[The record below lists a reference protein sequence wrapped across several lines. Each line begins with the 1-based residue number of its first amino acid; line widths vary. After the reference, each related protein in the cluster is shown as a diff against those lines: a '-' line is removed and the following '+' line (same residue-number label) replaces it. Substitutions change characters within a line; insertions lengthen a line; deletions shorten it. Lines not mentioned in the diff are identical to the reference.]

1 MIVPIDAYDIR
12 TNMPNY
18 YSRLQMNE
26 SDKPMYSSDGHL
38 YYVGY
43 LEAQNVNHIGNHYI
57 NKTWLDRLG
66 LQVPTTVDQLTTVLT
81 AFRDRAPG
89 GTGTLPMSAG
99 GDEGFFT
106 DRTQGLGPHFAMWG
120 VPFHEDKGIG
130 TGSYAAINAQGRV
143 QFVTDYPGFRP
154 ALEWFAMAYRDRL
167 LDMES
172 LTRDWSGGA
181 VKVSAGRVGFFSY
194 LRLINSAL
202 TAETAA
208 NYVSIIPPAATGY
221 RVAVPRLMEVAEQT
235 RGATISSTNRY
246 IAQTM
251 QWLDKQLET
260 ERMMVG
266 LYGNVTTSAGA
277 LTPPPL
283 SRAADGKY
291 EVAYTPDNNGLYSI
305 VPVWHGMFFAPGDY
319 IFANYN
325 MAPHRVERFN
335 TSQAYAQAGVLEP
348 GSFTILRSLIK
359 PNSADATEMSRLA
372 AEINRLMQESLARF
386 VRDGVTTANW
396 NTFTGQLNSVGVPR
410 YVQLLQKYYDVYAA
424 SVK

>member
-1 MIVPIDAYDIR
+1 
-12 TNMPNY
+12 MPNY
-18 YSRLQMNE
+18 NARLQMNE
-26 SDKPMYSSDGHL
+26 SSKPMLSSDGKM
-38 YYVGY
+38 YYVGF

-130 TGSYAAINAQGRV
+130 QGSYAAINGNRV
-143 QFVTDYPGFRP
+143 QFITEYPGFRP

-172 LTRDWSGGA
+172 LTQDASAWA
-181 VKVSAGRVGFFSY
+181 VKVNAGRVGFFSY
-194 LRLINSAL
+194 LRMFNSAL

-208 NYVSIIPPAATGY
+208 NYVSMIPPAATGY

-235 RGATISSTNRY
+235 RGATISSQNRY
-246 IAQTM
+246 IAQTL
-251 QWLDKQLET
+251 QWLDKQLES
-260 ERMMVG
+260 ERMFVG
-266 LYGNVTTSAGA
+266 LYGNIAPSAGA

-283 SRAADGKY
+283 TRTADGKY
-291 EVAYTPDNNGLYSI
+291 SAVYTPENNGLYSI

-319 IFANYN
+319 IFANWDFSS
-325 MAPHRVERFN
+325 APHRVERRD
-335 TSQAYAQAGVLEP
+335 TSAAYAAAGVLET
-348 GSFTILRSLIK
+348 GSFTILRNLIK
-359 PNSADATEMSRLA
+359 PETADAVEMTRLLA
-372 AEINRLMQESLARF
+372 DINRLMQESLARF
-386 VRDGVTTANW
+386 VRDGVTDASW
-396 NTFTGQLNSVGVPR
+396 NTFTSQLNNVGVPR
-410 YVQLLQKYYDVYAA
+410 YVQLLQKAYDVYAA
-424 SVK
+424 SVR